1 MKYLLFTLLSL
12 VLFSCSERSQIR
24 DYYLF
29 SVKPSLKLE
38 IEKLQYDNDSV
49 AVAKET
55 ERAEQF
61 ISNLP
66 QSLERTLAE
75 QIKSTDSEFIREAKR
90 KAIVDAYSELS
101 ATTYFLIRISHDE
114 DFNPNDYI
122 NVVKEYG
129 LNSNEVRNFI
139 DEHKLDVFI
148 KSITP

>member
-1 MKYLLFTLLSL
+1 MKHLLFILSSL
-12 VLFSCSERSQIR
+12 VLFSCSDRSQIR

-38 IEKLQYDNDSV
+38 IEKMQYDNDSV

-55 ERAEQF
+55 ERAERF

-75 QIKSTDSEFIREAKR
+75 QIKSNDSEFIREAKR

-101 ATTYFLIRISHDE
+101 TTTYFLIRISHDE